1 MKRLF
6 SLLLAVM
13 MCSAF
18 VVTSY
23 ASPSPSGGG
32 GDSSIYFKVTV
43 NYYDKETKEKIAES
57 YESVWMSQGIK
68 YDVSEYDAIEIE
80 GYTYDSTTGDPT
92 TGILNRDKVIDVWY
106 VSDEPIVEP
115 TPDPGVDPTP
125 DPGVAPTPDPGVD
138 PTPDPGVEPTP
149 DPGPVYPQTGY
160 EFGVGTLAVV
170 AVLCCAVAVIS
181 AKKIYRQS
189 HRS

>member
-1 MKRLF
+1 MIKKWLYNLVNYRKVKWGILMKRLF

-68 YDVSEYDAIEIE
+68 YDVSE
-80 GYTYDSTTGDPT
+80 
-92 TGILNRDKVIDVWY
+92 
-106 VSDEPIVEP
+106 
-115 TPDPGVDPTP
+115 
-125 DPGVAPTPDPGVD
+125 
-138 PTPDPGVEPTP
+138 
-149 DPGPVYPQTGY
+149 
-160 EFGVGTLAVV
+160 
-170 AVLCCAVAVIS
+170 
-181 AKKIYRQS
+181 
-189 HRS
+189 